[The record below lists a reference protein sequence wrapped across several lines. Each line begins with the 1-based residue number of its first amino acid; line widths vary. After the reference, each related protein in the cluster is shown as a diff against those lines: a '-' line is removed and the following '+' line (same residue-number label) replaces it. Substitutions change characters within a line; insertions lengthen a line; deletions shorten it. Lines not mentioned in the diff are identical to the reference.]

1 MKTLKLLNLRLHNF
15 KGIKNFQ
22 LDAHGESLKVFGDN
36 ATGKTT
42 VFDAFVWLL
51 FDKDSNNKKDFQ
63 IKTVDANGNELHNL
77 NHEVEGVFLLNG
89 EELTLKKVY
98 KEKWTKKRGSAH
110 QEFTGHTTDYYI
122 DGVPVKKKEYEEKV
136 AEIINEDV
144 FKLLTSPSY
153 FNEQLHWKDR
163 RDTLLEIAGDVS
175 DEEVIENNPSLAK
188 LADILG
194 KRSIDDHK
202 KVIAAKRKEINEELE
217 RIPIRIDEIHRNMPD
232 ITGLDKEDLEKKIA
246 HISNKISEKQEK
258 INDLK
263 NGSEINNIKK
273 QISDIDLQ
281 LNELKFEHEQ
291 QGQNEI
297 YKLQIAKQEEDSNIK
312 IIKSKISNL
321 KEQID
326 NYQGRIKSYEDEM
339 NRLRDEWKQVND
351 EPFEHDEE
359 CVCPACGQ
367 DLPEEQIEEAR
378 KHHEQQFNKLK
389 AKKLERIS
397 NEGKAL
403 KAKVEQLTVQ
413 ISNYQDEIKLL
424 EADLLKKEKRI
435 KHLEEQTEKLSSNLT
450 DVTETDKYKA
460 LVAQKEELQQKIE
473 DLQQSVQGEI
483 FNIQAEINELNAELE
498 QLRNQLSEI
507 KTAERS
513 KARIA
518 ELEQQ
523 EKDLAQQFEQ
533 LEEELYL
540 TEEFIRT
547 KVNMLESKINSKFRY
562 ARFKLFK
569 ENINGGFEEVC
580 ETLYNGVPYSSGL
593 NNAAKI
599 NVGLDII
606 NTLSEHYKFSAP
618 IFIDNAESVTKL
630 IDIDSQVISLVVSEK
645 DKTLRVESPNKK
657 ESVVA

>member
-175 DEEVIENNPSLAK
+175 NEEVIENNPSLAK

-217 RIPIRIDEIHRNMPD
+217 RIPIRIDEINRNMPD
-232 ITGLDKEDLEKKIA
+232 VSDSNKDLLEKEIA
-246 HISNKISEKQEK
+246 SILNTISEKQEK
-258 INDLK
+258 INDLR

-273 QISDIDLQ
+273 QISDIDLK

>member
-175 DEEVIENNPSLAK
+175 NEEVIENNPSLAK

-217 RIPIRIDEIHRNMPD
+217 RIPIRIDEINRNMPD
-232 ITGLDKEDLEKKIA
+232 VSDSNKDLLEKEIA
-246 HISNKISEKQEK
+246 SILNTISEKQEK

-326 NYQGRIKSYEDEM
+326 NDQGRIKSYEDEM
-339 NRLRDEWKQVND
+339 NRLREEWKQVND

-645 DKTLRVESPNKK
+645 DKKLRVESPNKK